1 MRDGACLHSIIAA
14 TYSHLVVRLPSWLNG
29 AMSEHTYY
37 FDNMT
42 LGATVDLGKK
52 TVSEEEILRFARE
65 FDPQPFHVDP
75 EAARDSIF
83 GGIIA
88 SGWHTC
94 SMTMRLL
101 VDGLLSHSS
110 SLGSP
115 GVEQIR
121 WVKPVRPGDT
131 LHAVLTVQEV
141 RHSQSK
147 PDRGTARI
155 HIDVTNQADELVM
168 WMESFGMFAKRA

>member
-1 MRDGACLHSIIAA
+1 MVEWES
-14 TYSHLVVRLPSWLNG
+14 
-29 AMSEHTYY
+29 MSGHKYY
-37 FDNMT
+37 FEDMAV
-42 LGATVDLGKK
+42 GATVDLGKRS
-52 TVSEEEILRFARE
+52 VSEEEILRFARE
-65 FDPQPFHVDP
+65 FDPQPFHIDP
-75 EAARDSIF
+75 EAAGKSIF
-83 GGIIA
+83 GGLIA

-94 SMTMRLL
+94 SITMRLL

-115 GVEQIR
+115 GIEQIR

-141 RHSQSK
+141 RLSQSK

-168 WMESFGMFAKRA
+168 WMESFGMFATRPE

>member
-1 MRDGACLHSIIAA
+1 MA
-14 TYSHLVVRLPSWLNG
+14 SWLNVG
-29 AMSEHTYY
+29 MREQTYY
-37 FDNMT
+37 FEDLT

-75 EAARDSIF
+75 EAAKESIF

-94 SMTMRLL
+94 SIAMRLL

-121 WVKPVRPGDT
+121 WVKPVRPDDT

-155 HIDVTNQADELVM
+155 RIDVTNQADELVM

>member
-1 MRDGACLHSIIAA
+1 MVQWG
-14 TYSHLVVRLPSWLNG
+14 T
-29 AMSEHTYY
+29 MSEHKYY
-37 FDNMT
+37 FEDMAV
-42 LGATVDLGKK
+42 GATVDLGRRS
-52 TVSEEEILRFARE
+52 VSEEEILRFARE
-65 FDPQPFHVDP
+65 FDPQPFHIDKQ
-75 EAARDSIF
+75 AAEKSIF
-83 GGIIA
+83 GGLIA

-94 SMTMRLL
+94 SITMRLL

-115 GVEQIR
+115 GIEQIR

-141 RHSQSK
+141 RMSQSK

-155 HIDVTNQADELVM
+155 HIDVTNQTDELVM
-168 WMESFGMFAKRA
+168 WMESFGMFAKRPE

>member
-1 MRDGACLHSIIAA
+1 
-14 TYSHLVVRLPSWLNG
+14 
-29 AMSEHTYY
+29 MSEHKYY
-37 FDNMT
+37 FEDMAV
-42 LGATVDLGKK
+42 GATVDLGKRS
-52 TVSEEEILRFARE
+52 VSEEEILRFARE
-65 FDPQPFHVDP
+65 FDPQPFHIDP
-75 EAARDSIF
+75 EAAGNSIF

-94 SMTMRLL
+94 SITMRLL

-141 RHSQSK
+141 RHVAKQ
-147 PDRGTARI
+147 ARPR
-155 HIDVTNQADELVM
+155 HGAHPHRRDQPGRRVGDVDGKLWDVRPA
-168 WMESFGMFAKRA
+168 A

>member
-1 MRDGACLHSIIAA
+1 
-14 TYSHLVVRLPSWLNG
+14 
-29 AMSEHTYY
+29 MSEHKYY
-37 FDNMT
+37 FEDMAV
-42 LGATVDLGKK
+42 GATVDLGKRS
-52 TVSEEEILRFARE
+52 VSEEEILRFASE
-65 FDPQPFHVDP
+65 FDPQPFHIDP
-75 EAARDSIF
+75 EAAGKSIF

-94 SMTMRLL
+94 SITMRLL

-115 GVEQIR
+115 GIEQIR

-141 RHSQSK
+141 RQSQSK

-168 WMESFGMFAKRA
+168 WMESFGMFARRPE

>member
-1 MRDGACLHSIIAA
+1 MA
-14 TYSHLVVRLPSWLNG
+14 SWLNV
-29 AMSEHTYY
+29 AMSEYTYY
-37 FDNMT
+37 FDDLT

-65 FDPQPFHVDP
+65 FDPQPFHIDP

-168 WMESFGMFAKRA
+168 WMESFGMFAKRQE

>member
-1 MRDGACLHSIIAA
+1 
-14 TYSHLVVRLPSWLNG
+14 
-29 AMSEHTYY
+29 MSEHKYY
-37 FDNMT
+37 FEDMAV
-42 LGATVDLGKK
+42 GATVDLGNRS
-52 TVSEEEILRFARE
+52 VSEEEILRFARE
-65 FDPQPFHVDP
+65 FDPQPFHIDP
-75 EAARDSIF
+75 EAAGKSIF

-94 SMTMRLL
+94 SITMRLL

-115 GVEQIR
+115 GIEQIR

-141 RHSQSK
+141 RQSQSK
-147 PDRGTARI
+147 PDRWHRPHPHRRDQSGRRPG
-155 HIDVTNQADELVM
+155 DVDGKLWDVRPA
-168 WMESFGMFAKRA
+168 A

>member
-1 MRDGACLHSIIAA
+1 MVEWGS
-14 TYSHLVVRLPSWLNG
+14 
-29 AMSEHTYY
+29 MSGHKYY
-37 FDNMT
+37 FEDMAV
-42 LGATVDLGKK
+42 GATVDLGKRS
-52 TVSEEEILRFARE
+52 VSEEEILRFARE

-75 EAARDSIF
+75 EAAGRSIF
-83 GGIIA
+83 GGLIA

-94 SMTMRLL
+94 SITMRLL

-115 GVEQIR
+115 GIEQIR

-141 RHSQSK
+141 RLSQSK

-155 HIDVTNQADELVM
+155 HIDVTNQAGDLVM
-168 WMESFGMFAKRA
+168 WMESFGMFATRPA

>member
-1 MRDGACLHSIIAA
+1 MVEWGS
-14 TYSHLVVRLPSWLNG
+14 
-29 AMSEHTYY
+29 MSEYKYY
-37 FDNMT
+37 FEDMAV
-42 LGATVDLGKK
+42 GATVDLGRRS
-52 TVSEEEILRFARE
+52 VSEEEILRFARE

-75 EAARDSIF
+75 EAAGKSIF
-83 GGIIA
+83 GGLIA

-94 SMTMRLL
+94 SIAMRLL
-101 VDGLLSHSS
+101 VDGLLSDSS

-115 GVEQIR
+115 GIEQIR

-141 RHSQSK
+141 RMSQSK
-147 PDRGTARI
+147 PGRGTARM

-168 WMESFGMFAKRA
+168 WMESFGMFGTRP

>member
-1 MRDGACLHSIIAA
+1 
-14 TYSHLVVRLPSWLNG
+14 
-29 AMSEHTYY
+29 MSEHKYY
-37 FDNMT
+37 FEDMAV
-42 LGATVDLGKK
+42 GATVDLGKRS
-52 TVSEEEILRFARE
+52 VSEEEILRFARE
-65 FDPQPFHVDP
+65 FDPQPFHIDP
-75 EAARDSIF
+75 EAAGKSIF

-94 SMTMRLL
+94 SITMRLL
-101 VDGLLSHSS
+101 VDGLLSNSS

-115 GVEQIR
+115 GIEQIR

-141 RHSQSK
+141 RMSQSK
-147 PDRGTARI
+147 PGRGTARM

-168 WMESFGMFAKRA
+168 WMESFGMFATRPQ

>member
-1 MRDGACLHSIIAA
+1 MR
-14 TYSHLVVRLPSWLNG
+14 
-29 AMSEHTYY
+29 EHKYY
-37 FDNMT
+37 FEDMAV
-42 LGATVDLGKK
+42 GATVDLGKRS
-52 TVSEEEILRFARE
+52 VSEEEILRFARE
-65 FDPQPFHVDP
+65 FDPQPFHIDP
-75 EAARDSIF
+75 EAAGKSIF

-94 SMTMRLL
+94 SITMRLL

-115 GVEQIR
+115 GIEQIR

-141 RHSQSK
+141 RQSQSK

-168 WMESFGMFAKRA
+168 WMESFGMFARRTE

>member
-1 MRDGACLHSIIAA
+1 MIEWAS
-14 TYSHLVVRLPSWLNG
+14 
-29 AMSEHTYY
+29 MSEHKYY
-37 FDNMT
+37 FEDMAV
-42 LGATVDLGKK
+42 GATVDLGKRS
-52 TVSEEEILRFARE
+52 VSEEEILRFARE

-75 EAARDSIF
+75 EAAGKSIF

-94 SMTMRLL
+94 SIMMRLL

-115 GVEQIR
+115 GIEQIR

-141 RHSQSK
+141 RLSQSK

-155 HIDVTNQADELVM
+155 HIDVTNQTGDLVM
-168 WMESFGMFAKRA
+168 WMESFGMFATRPE

>member
-1 MRDGACLHSIIAA
+1 MA
-14 TYSHLVVRLPSWLNG
+14 SWLNG

-37 FDNMT
+37 FDD
-42 LGATVDLGKK
+42 LAPGATVDLGKK
-52 TVSEEEILRFARE
+52 TVSEEEILRFGRE

-75 EAARDSIF
+75 QAARNSIF
-83 GGIIA
+83 GGVIA

-94 SMTMRLL
+94 SIAMRLL
-101 VDGLLSHSS
+101 VDGVLSHSS

-141 RHSQSK
+141 RQSQSK

-155 HIDVTNQADELVM
+155 HIDVTNQAGDLVM
-168 WMESFGMFAKRA
+168 WMESFGMFAKR

>member
-1 MRDGACLHSIIAA
+1 MRASS
-14 TYSHLVVRLPSWLNG
+14 TRSRFTSTRRRP
-29 AMSEHTYY
+29 
-37 FDNMT
+37 
-42 LGATVDLGKK
+42 GK
-52 TVSEEEILRFARE
+52 
-65 FDPQPFHVDP
+65 
-75 EAARDSIF
+75 SIF
-83 GGIIA
+83 GGLIA

-94 SMTMRLL
+94 SITMRLL

-115 GVEQIR
+115 GIEQIR

-141 RHSQSK
+141 RMSQSK

-168 WMESFGMFAKRA
+168 WMESFGMFATRPG